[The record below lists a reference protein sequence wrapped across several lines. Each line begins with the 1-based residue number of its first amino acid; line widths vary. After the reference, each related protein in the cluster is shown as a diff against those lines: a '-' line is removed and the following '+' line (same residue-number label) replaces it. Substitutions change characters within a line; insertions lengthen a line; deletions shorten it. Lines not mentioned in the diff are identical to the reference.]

1 MRLERPVSLRVG
13 RDLQA
18 PFKKVYGEKVPLP
31 TGRRGLTG
39 TVESFAATVR
49 NIVQLGMGGFP
60 RLRQQPKKNPRKQLP
75 AKLQQARSLL
85 TTIIGSCLKYMQVEA
100 FRARSARL
108 QDSTV
113 VTTTVFGVV
122 RLCGAFSTSQLHLLS
137 RFAFFSSKGIP
148 TPELLYSPA
157 QQSWSTEGK
166 SGAGQVPRAAEV
178 EYLTNLRKVEGE
190 DPVWGP
196 GDLSLSLS
204 FRQG

>member
-1 MRLERPVSLRVG
+1 M
-13 RDLQA
+13 
-18 PFKKVYGEKVPLP
+18 
-31 TGRRGLTG
+31 
-39 TVESFAATVR
+39 
-49 NIVQLGMGGFP
+49 QLGMGGFP

-122 RLCGAFSTSQLHLLS
+122 RLCGAFFHQPAASAIALCLLLVKGYP
-137 RFAFFSSKGIP
+137 RPLSSY
-148 TPELLYSPA
+148 TPPPSKVGVLKEKVGQVRSPA
-157 QQSWSTEGK
+157 LLKWSISQT
-166 SGAGQVPRAAEV
+166 SGRLKAKILYGAQAI
-178 EYLTNLRKVEGE
+178 
-190 DPVWGP
+190 
-196 GDLSLSLS
+196 SLSL